1 MTRTYEYNG
10 FTLQVAVESGFC
22 SRSTDC
28 PSAHPGYVAVVR
40 ICEAGSAVP
49 RLSPLRLGEAGGHP
63 FDSEA
68 DALNGGYIAARTIVD
83 DLFGQDLA
91 ERSVTP
97 VRQSPGELPISA
109 VLLSFRERA
118 QGAAKERTCRM

>member
-22 SRSTDC
+22 SRPTEC
-28 PSAHPGYVAVVR
+28 PSADSGYVAVVR

-83 DLFGQDLA
+83 DLFGQDVA
-91 ERSVTP
+91 ERSDTP
-97 VRQSPGELPISA
+97 LRQSPGELPLPG
-109 VLLSFRERA
+109 VLLSFSERA
-118 QGAAKERTCRM
+118 QGTAQERTRRM